1 MPTIAREID
10 ALGGVS
16 HGSDGSDEYNSGFD
30 DGYTCALEDAQPIA
44 ENADALVEELL
55 ELIED
60 MLNGN
65 RRLET
70 WTADARR
77 IVTSVKHRRAQ

>member
-10 ALGGVS
+10 ALGGVPA
-16 HGSDGSDEYNSGFD
+16 SDDHDAVVWTSGYNK
-30 DGYTCALEDAQPIA
+30 ALEDAEPIA
-44 ENADALVEELL
+44 EFADALVEELR

-60 MLNGN
+60 MLNGT